1 MKKFCF
7 RCRTEIEKMGYK
19 YGRERDYG
27 TRLSRVEESD
37 CEFWAHKEMEEL
49 QERVDAFKLG
59 NLMKEDL

>member
-49 QERVDAFKLG
+49 QEPL
-59 NLMKEDL
+59 